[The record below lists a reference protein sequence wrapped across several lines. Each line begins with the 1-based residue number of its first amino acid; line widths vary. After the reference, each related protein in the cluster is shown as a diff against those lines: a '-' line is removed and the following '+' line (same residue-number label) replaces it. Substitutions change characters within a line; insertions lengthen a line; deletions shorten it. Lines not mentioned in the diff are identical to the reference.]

1 MNLLFAIN
9 QKFIS
14 LFGSC
19 IHSIVKHG
27 GCRHYDAYILQS
39 DFDEQAKA
47 EVESLAGEQV
57 SCHFVDIDPSVF
69 EGFPV
74 SDRYPLQIYYRLAA
88 PLLLPQDLDRILYLD
103 VDLLVINSLNEL
115 YESDFEGNYYAA
127 CTHVK
132 KILTKI
138 NQKRL
143 GTQQEV
149 PYINTGVL
157 LMNLSGLRNIL
168 SMAQI
173 RDYANEKMRSFIL
186 PDQDI
191 LSALYGEHIKVLDTM
206 KYNLNDTLI
215 LRHNINP
222 TNERID
228 LEWIRRNCTI
238 VHYCGKNKPWK
249 DNYFGVL
256 DVFWNENEA
265 SRKE

>member
-9 QKFIS
+9 QKFIP

-19 IHSIVKHG
+19 IHSIVKNG
-27 GCRHYDAYILQS
+27 GYEQYDAYILQS
-39 DFDEQAKA
+39 DFDDQAKA
-47 EVESLAGEQV
+47 EVKRLAGDRV
-57 SCHFVDIDPSVF
+57 NCHYVNFDPAVF

-88 PLLLPQDLDRILYLD
+88 SLLLPQELDRVLYLD
-103 VDLLVINSLNEL
+103 VDLVVINSLKEL
-115 YESDFEGNYYAA
+115 YETDFEGNYYAA

-132 KILTKI
+132 QILTKI

-143 GTQQEV
+143 GTQREV

-157 LMNLSGLRNIL
+157 LMNLPALRNVTSIDQ
-168 SMAQI
+168 M

-191 LSALYGEHIKVLDTM
+191 LTALYGEHIKVLDTM

-215 LRHNINP
+215 LRHNMNP
-222 TNERID
+222 TKERID
-228 LEWIRRNCTI
+228 LNWIRRNSTI

-249 DNYFGVL
+249 DNYIGVL
-256 DVFWNENEA
+256 DVFWNENEE